1 MQAISTLYIMLK
13 ERTGCRIIV
22 NNQTVQHPS
31 FYADPVL
38 GFPGWKALFCV
49 NRIFAGKSGR
59 VAKRLRTERSLRAS
73 GPQGYRATELQGYK
87 DAECLRSLGI
97 EVWRCMRSACALSE
111 ATGPQGLK
119 ATELQSACAPK
130 IWRFGGAMVVAGR
143 DRHERTLHGVK
154 ER

>member
-1 MQAISTLYIMLK
+1 MFK

-73 GPQGYRATELQGYK
+73 GPQG
-87 DAECLRSLGI
+87 LRS
-97 EVWRCMRSACALSE
+97 
-111 ATGPQGLK
+111 TGPQSYR

-143 DRHERTLHGVK
+143 DRHEPILQGVK
-154 ER
+154 EGQGGKRGKGSS